1 MKLPPFPGQ
10 LTKQKNGY
18 AYAWVLTPEQR
29 EWLCKWFPEEENSRL
44 LAASG
49 MSHSTLHRFARQFH
63 LTKSKAGM
71 KRIKRRQAAQIKRV
85 CERNGYYDSLRGRPV
100 SEATRQGTARMW
112 QEIHEGKREPPTR
125 VMKRKNPQ
133 KYRQYMQRRETIRKE
148 FLRVKYGLER
158 KTRLRCI
165 VMCKY
170 TRSQTCHRYN
180 ALRRGYYV
188 MEDCSEQSGERY
200 NIYYDDQTHRS
211 EKFEKNLRNDGFNI
225 LQWMG

>member
-1 MKLPPFPGQ
+1 
-10 LTKQKNGY
+10 
-18 AYAWVLTPEQR
+18 
-29 EWLCKWFPEEENSRL
+29 
-44 LAASG
+44 
-49 MSHSTLHRFARQFH
+49 MSHSTLHRFARQYH

-71 KRIKRRQAAQIKRV
+71 KRIKRRQAAHIKQV

-112 QEIHEGKREPPTR
+112 QEIHEGKREHPSR

-133 KYRQYMQRRETIRKE
+133 KYRQYIQHRSEKRRETIRKE

-188 MEDCSEQSGERY
+188 MEDCSEQGGGNGGGEL
-200 NIYYDDQTHRS
+200 
-211 EKFEKNLRNDGFNI
+211 EG
-225 LQWMG
+225 